1 MEFLSQPPVVLSR
14 ERPRTP
20 LTPFTGSHQFK
31 VWVPKAESSADGI
44 SRNSGYGHQV
54 IESHRFPMVYV
65 QRNRRWPLAVAF
77 RPAMT
82 PVAYRLRV
90 LPRFVDADRA
100 DDVIETCS
108 KHFDKSSKST
118 KDRSFIHLLSPLAE
132 YLTDNTGCGLRTNQ
146 ISVLYPLDVLGLLKR
161 SKIDSTSPTETRED
175 FTDSQSHLLP
185 EVRDM
190 IDCRVNCYNSC
201 FGAHVRGEINLL
213 CTLEIKPN
221 TDSECPFELA
231 GMQVI
236 RLRCCACPSRDLR
249 GGDQMHSALQASASS
264 PLTNG
269 SLSSDRRRSGSRK
282 LSLNVPFGSNAGPST
297 LTVDALW
304 TLNPLASPAINVNGS
319 DYFFILVPNRQQWRQ
334 LRMLRN
340 CWLSSIDNS
349 GPGRIKRICR
359 TYDQLELKIAERLRH
374 DPITCSQG
382 SSTPPESSQ
391 CDKSADAPHQF
402 GSPRCTGCHSDC
414 RWNICSQIAKL
425 NGQANGHGLRDSD
438 ASTGPRH

>member
-1 MEFLSQPPVVLSR
+1 
-14 ERPRTP
+14 
-20 LTPFTGSHQFK
+20 
-31 VWVPKAESSADGI
+31 
-44 SRNSGYGHQV
+44 
-54 IESHRFPMVYV
+54 MVYV

-132 YLTDNTGCGLRTNQ
+132 YVTDNTGCGLRTTQ

-161 SKIDSTSPTETRED
+161 SKIDSASPTEARQD

-190 IDCRVNCYNSC
+190 VDCRVNCYNSC
-201 FGAHVRGEINLL
+201 FGAHVRVRPEFTAHIPGVVFRYRLL
-213 CTLEIKPN
+213 WQVMIHRHCGNRNQTLARSSYV
-221 TDSECPFELA
+221 TDHIFSFTQTTKREVTKVSSEMFTSSFA
-231 GMQVI
+231 TFT
-236 RLRCCACPSRDLR
+236 RLRDRKPYRKSQVLYY
-249 GGDQMHSALQASASS
+249 
-264 PLTNG
+264 NG
-269 SLSSDRRRSGSRK
+269 EFVVTSQSGYLANTC
-282 LSLNVPFGSNAGPST
+282 LSLFAVLGEST

-304 TLNPLASPAINVNGS
+304 TLNPLASPTINVNGS
-319 DYFFILVPNRQQWRQ
+319 DYFLILVPNRQQWRQ

-349 GPGRIKRICR
+349 GPGRIKRTCR
-359 TYDQLELKIAERLRH
+359 TCDQLELKIAERLRH

-391 CDKSADAPHQF
+391 CDKVDGWDMCGYLFFRNGNSLTFLD
-402 GSPRCTGCHSDC
+402 TC
-414 RWNICSQIAKL
+414 RWLAVRILNPWLRSGIQWFFRLSLSVLAISQPTY
-425 NGQANGHGLRDSD
+425 NHDPYQ
-438 ASTGPRH
+438 

>member
-1 MEFLSQPPVVLSR
+1 
-14 ERPRTP
+14 
-20 LTPFTGSHQFK
+20 
-31 VWVPKAESSADGI
+31 
-44 SRNSGYGHQV
+44 
-54 IESHRFPMVYV
+54 MVYV

-118 KDRSFIHLLSPLAE
+118 KDRSFIHLLTPLAE
-132 YLTDNTGCGLRTNQ
+132 YVTDNTGCGLRTSQ

-161 SKIDSTSPTETRED
+161 SQADTTSPTEARQGL
-175 FTDSQSHLLP
+175 TDSQSHLLP

-221 TDSECPFELA
+221 ETRIHDPNSWCCISVSAALTNSDCSVLWESEPNIGHIILRYGPLFFVHSDHEQRIHQVASLHSLDTDSECPFELA

-249 GGDQMHSALQASASS
+249 GGDQMHIPLQASASS
-264 PLTNG
+264 LLTNG
-269 SLSSDRRRSGSRK
+269 SLSSDRRRSGGRK
-282 LSLNVPFGSNAGPST
+282 LSLNAPLGSNAGPST

-319 DYFFILVPNRQQWRQ
+319 DYFFILVSSASCFAYR
-334 LRMLRN
+334 LL
-340 CWLSSIDNS
+340 LS
-349 GPGRIKRICR
+349 C
-359 TYDQLELKIAERLRH
+359 
-374 DPITCSQG
+374 
-382 SSTPPESSQ
+382 
-391 CDKSADAPHQF
+391 
-402 GSPRCTGCHSDC
+402 CH
-414 RWNICSQIAKL
+414 
-425 NGQANGHGLRDSD
+425 
-438 ASTGPRH
+438 